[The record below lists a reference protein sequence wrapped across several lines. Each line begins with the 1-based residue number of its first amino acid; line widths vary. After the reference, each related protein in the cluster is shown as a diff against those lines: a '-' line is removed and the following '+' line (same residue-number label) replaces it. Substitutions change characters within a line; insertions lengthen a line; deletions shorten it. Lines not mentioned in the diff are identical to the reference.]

1 MIWYRGWSQDP
12 WSDFS
17 MMNDKPYSCSLSSS
31 FGVMWV
37 LWVNRRYLLFCPV
50 KSSLSLF
57 IEKNIDFLV
66 ILISYAIFFVTKYE
80 KQYFS
85 ETCLRSSATLLMC
98 LILGS
103 CKRSRSCYF
112 TPSIVGHTTPS
123 RLSSWKSNAAH
134 FVFSC
139 RLRTRNLIEKKRFLY
154 SHWFQI

>member
-1 MIWYRGWSQDP
+1 MGGAKTLGVTSRWWMISHTLAVSP
-12 WSDFS
+12 
-17 MMNDKPYSCSLSSS
+17 PALASCECFELIGAISCFVQL
-31 FGVMWV
+31 
-37 LWVNRRYLLFCPV
+37 RA
-50 KSSLSLF
+50 LSLF